1 MPSPLVASSCSVV
14 GSPTC
19 SAGRGCTG
27 SGSAS
32 SSLPASVR
40 AGDPAEAPGG
50 LESGP
55 GARRRAA
62 RSGGALAAHHQVAR
76 RAAAQ
81 PRVGV
86 YGAVASTGR
95 QSLMRLPVEVT
106 WRLVSS
112 STSRGGASPCPA
124 PAPGRSARARALTF
138 PALAATAGVAR
149 SARREAGDT
158 LSRASGRR
166 AALVLLAAFVVR
178 ERTTAAPL
186 FDLDLLKDRGIL
198 GANICLLAYG
208 ASNAGEVL
216 LVTLYLQEGRGL
228 SPLFTGL
235 CFIPQAAGA
244 FALAGPASRIVPG
257 LGPRRPSPWGLSL
270 SVLALVGSALSVG
283 HGSLIGLLVALFI
296 MGISASVVQVAS
308 TLAGTEGPV
317 AAKAEGSASALLTA
331 TRQIGSALGVAFL
344 SATLVI
350 APGNASER
358 TEVAMLAAALFS
370 FLGLLATRIVPT
382 GTAHPCS
389 LRPEH
394 LFGRHGEGLP

>member
-1 MPSPLVASSCSVV
+1 MALLV
-14 GSPTC
+14 
-19 SAGRGCTG
+19 
-27 SGSAS
+27 
-32 SSLPASVR
+32 L
-40 AGDPAEAPGG
+40 
-50 LESGP
+50 
-55 GARRRAA
+55 
-62 RSGGALAAHHQVAR
+62 
-76 RAAAQ
+76 
-81 PRVGV
+81 GV
-86 YGAVASTGR
+86 TR
-95 QSLMRLPVEVT
+95 
-106 WRLVSS
+106 
-112 STSRGGASPCPA
+112 
-124 PAPGRSARARALTF
+124 
-138 PALAATAGVAR
+138 
-149 SARREAGDT
+149 AGDT
-158 LSRASGRR
+158 LRPTEPALVVG

-244 FALAGPASRIVPG
+244 FALAGPASKIVPG
-257 LGPRRPSPWGLSL
+257 LGPRRALAAGTSL

-296 MGISASVVQVAS
+296 MGISARVVQVAS

-331 TRQIGSALGVAFL
+331 TRQIRSALGVAFL

-358 TEVAMLAAALFS
+358 TEVAMLAAASFS

-382 GTAHPCS
+382 GTAHPRS

>member
-1 MPSPLVASSCSVV
+1 M
-14 GSPTC
+14 
-19 SAGRGCTG
+19 
-27 SGSAS
+27 
-32 SSLPASVR
+32 
-40 AGDPAEAPGG
+40 
-50 LESGP
+50 
-55 GARRRAA
+55 
-62 RSGGALAAHHQVAR
+62 AR

-81 PRVGV
+81 PRVG
-86 YGAVASTGR
+86 GIR
-95 QSLMRLPVEVT
+95 
-106 WRLVSS
+106 
-112 STSRGGASPCPA
+112 RGGIDRP
-124 PAPGRSARARALTF
+124 TE
-138 PALAATAGVAR
+138 PALAVG
-149 SARREAGDT
+149 
-158 LSRASGRR
+158 

-244 FALAGPASRIVPG
+244 FALAGPASKIVPG
-257 LGPRRPSPWGLSL
+257 LGPRRALAAGTSL

-283 HGSLIGLLVALFI
+283 RGSLSGLLVALFI
-296 MGISASVVQVAS
+296 MGISARVVQVAS
-308 TLAGTEGPV
+308 TLAGTRGPV

-350 APGNASER
+350 APVTPASAPKWR
-358 TEVAMLAAALFS
+358 CSLPPHSPSSACSRRAS
-370 FLGLLATRIVPT
+370 CPPGQRIRAHCGSST
-382 GTAHPCS
+382 SSAGTAGDFLDEIAVC
-389 LRPEH
+389 LAEMRPPVSKHKTDNALGH
-394 LFGRHGEGLP
+394 LTDVVIQSQ

>member
-81 PRVGV
+81 PRVG
-86 YGAVASTGR
+86 GIR
-95 QSLMRLPVEVT
+95 
-106 WRLVSS
+106 
-112 STSRGGASPCPA
+112 RGGIDRP
-124 PAPGRSARARALTF
+124 TE
-138 PALAATAGVAR
+138 PALAVG
-149 SARREAGDT
+149 
-158 LSRASGRR
+158 

-257 LGPRRPSPWGLSL
+257 LGPRRALAAGTSL

-331 TRQIGSALGVAFL
+331 TRQIPLGA
-344 SATLVI
+344 
-350 APGNASER
+350 R
-358 TEVAMLAAALFS
+358 RS
-370 FLGLLATRIVPT
+370 FPVGDAR
-382 GTAHPCS
+382 H
-389 LRPEH
+389 RP
-394 LFGRHGEGLP
+394 R